1 LRSLPQCSYLQIW
14 LRYCPALCTAA
25 GRLPQPVKAL
35 TGHLLTPPAPLLYS
49 KVLLAA
55 GIAYA
60 SAFSATPALNGIR
73 VKSVVR
79 PLTLISSRLADPCHH
94 NPRASSAGRR
104 GLLAMWGAGT
114 GSLDPG
120 NC

>member
-1 LRSLPQCSYLQIW
+1 MR
-14 LRYCPALCTAA
+14 AT
-25 GRLPQPVKAL
+25 
-35 TGHLLTPPAPLLYS
+35 LLTRFSHHS

-79 PLTLISSRLADPCHH
+79 PRCPHPRSCMHAPPVLISTPG
-94 NPRASSAGRR
+94 SAVCRKNTGQEPA
-104 GLLAMWGAGT
+104 GLQLGGGPETCGEVQGAVGAR
-114 GSLDPG
+114 P
-120 NC
+120 